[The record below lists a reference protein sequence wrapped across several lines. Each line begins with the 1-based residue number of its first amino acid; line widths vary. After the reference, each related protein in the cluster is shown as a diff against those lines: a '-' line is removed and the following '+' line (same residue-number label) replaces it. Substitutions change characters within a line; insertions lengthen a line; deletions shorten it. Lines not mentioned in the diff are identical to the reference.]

1 MKTLEPLEFFL
12 TPYERS
18 QAALATVHLEAMRR
32 DRNLRDERRSQLHDT
47 QEGGLVNVTGH
58 PAVSGSNRVVED

>member
-18 QAALATVHLEAMRR
+18 QAALATVHLEALRR
-32 DRNLRDERRSQLHDT
+32 DRNLRDERRENLKDT
-47 QEGGLVNVTGH
+47 QDGGLKDEH
-58 PAVSGSNRVVED
+58 EPSND